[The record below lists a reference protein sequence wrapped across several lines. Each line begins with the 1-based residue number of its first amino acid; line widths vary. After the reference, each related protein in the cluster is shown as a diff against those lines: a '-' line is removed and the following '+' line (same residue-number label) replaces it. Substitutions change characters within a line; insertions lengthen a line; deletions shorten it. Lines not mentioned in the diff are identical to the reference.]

1 MIDVIATL
9 ARAVALASIIVMA
22 GAVTFRWAV
31 LLRWQAQPAGLHR
44 EWEEIVARS
53 GAWAAGCLLL
63 VAPARVYLQARSLV
77 VAGDP
82 VLPMMGNVLQTTWG
96 SGWLFQVVATL
107 NLFIGFSLARRA
119 EARGWRLAVAAAA
132 CAALSPALMGHAIA
146 AERLVALS
154 VLTDWVHVAMAG
166 GWVGALAMLVLLS
179 RTPEANAPGAP
190 VSVLIELFH
199 PVALTC
205 SIVLVG
211 TGVISV
217 LLRVPHLADLLHSP
231 YGAVLGIILALTLGL
246 AALGL
251 HHARRG
257 ARLVR
262 LGETRRVA
270 RSLAVEAMLAVVVV
284 GATAVLVGTSPP
296 MP

>member
-1 MIDVIATL
+1 MIDVIAIL

-22 GAVTFRWAV
+22 GAVTFHWAV
-31 LLRWQAQPAGLHR
+31 LRRWQAPPAALR
-44 EWEEIVARS
+44 RTWEEVVARS
-53 GAWAAGCLLL
+53 GARAAVCLLL

-119 EARGWRLAVAAAA
+119 EARGWRLAVASAA
-132 CAALSPALMGHAIA
+132 CATLSPALMGHAIA
-146 AERLVALS
+146 AERLVVLS

-166 GWVGALAMLVLLS
+166 GWVGALGMLALLS
-179 RTPEANAPGAP
+179 HSRDAGGPEAPIA
-190 VSVLIELFH
+190 SLIELFH
-199 PVALTC
+199 PVAFTC
-205 SIVLVG
+205 SAALVG
-211 TGVISV
+211 TGVISL

-231 YGAVLGIILALTLGL
+231 YGAVLGIKLTLTLGL

-257 ARLVR
+257 AQLVR
-262 LGETRRVA
+262 RGETRRVA
-270 RSLAVEAMLAVVVV
+270 KSLAVEAMVAALVI

-296 MP
+296 M